1 MDCNKRD
8 CCNTCIRIGN
18 TVTGQPGTAASV
30 TNSGSC
36 CCPVLN
42 FTIPEGERGQDGAS
56 ATITIGTTTT
66 GSPGSPASV
75 TNSGTAQNAILNFT
89 IPAGQNGKDG
99 INGKDG
105 TSATVTVGTTTTGY
119 PGSPASVTNS
129 GTAQNAILNFT
140 IPAGQNG
147 KDGINGKDGTSAT
160 VSVGTTTTGSPG
172 SPASVTNSGTAQNA
186 ILNFTIPAGQ
196 NGKDGINGT
205 DGKDGTSATVSVGT
219 TTTGSPGSPASVTNS
234 GTAQNSI
241 LNFTIPAGQNGKTPV
256 VTVGPTTTLN
266 AGQPATATA
275 IPTSDGIQI
284 DFGIPQGKPG
294 NNANQSFA
302 SFFNYGTLFNNGSQ
316 LPFYPVVTD
325 ITGQIVQVSQEQIS
339 LEAGYYLVSYHV
351 SAILSDA
358 GYMQITP
365 FYSSTSHLE
374 LGIYFLTP
382 EGRSTANGS
391 NTIIIYIPEKT
402 NFTLTYNSNVSSRD
416 GAATLSILKLQ
427 R

>member
-8 CCNTCIRIGN
+8 CCDTCIRIGN

-75 TNSGTAQNAILNFT
+75 TNSGTAQN
-89 IPAGQNGKDG
+89 
-99 INGKDG
+99 
-105 TSATVTVGTTTTGY
+105 
-119 PGSPASVTNS
+119 
-129 GTAQNAILNFT
+129 
-140 IPAGQNG
+140 
-147 KDGINGKDGTSAT
+147 
-160 VSVGTTTTGSPG
+160 
-172 SPASVTNSGTAQNA
+172 
-186 ILNFTIPAGQ
+186 
-196 NGKDGINGT
+196 
-205 DGKDGTSATVSVGT
+205 
-219 TTTGSPGSPASVTNS
+219 
-234 GTAQNSI
+234 SI

-256 VTVGPTTTLN
+256 VTVGTTTTLN

-284 DFGIPQGKPG
+284 DFGIPQGEPG
-294 NNANQSFA
+294 NTAKESFA

>member
-66 GSPGSPASV
+66 GS
-75 TNSGTAQNAILNFT
+75 
-89 IPAGQNGKDG
+89 
-99 INGKDG
+99 
-105 TSATVTVGTTTTGY
+105 

>member
-105 TSATVTVGTTTTGY
+105 TSATVTVGTTTTGS

-196 NGKDGINGT
+196 NGKDGING
-205 DGKDGTSATVSVGT
+205 KDGTSATVSVGT

-256 VTVGPTTTLN
+256 VTVGPTTTLK